1 VEVLPIIRDVFR
13 SVEKENNDGSQRN
26 KDSLDASLKILELVG
41 FILQKFAVLV
51 RWSEVACTN
60 VA

>member
-1 VEVLPIIRDVFR
+1 MDVEVLPIIRDVFR

-41 FILQKFAVLV
+41 FILQKICRFGAVV
-51 RWSEVACTN
+51 GRRVH
-60 VA
+60 